1 MAMKP
6 MFALYIGGMGAK
18 SKNFYTDYAKRLGYE
33 EAAETIQE
41 LYLAGKK
48 EEATMA
54 VPDELVDECALIG
67 PPERIKEKLQ
77 SWKELDKTGKL
88 GTLVLGNVSKEAMRV
103 IAQEVL

>member
-1 MAMKP
+1 
-6 MFALYIGGMGAK
+6 
-18 SKNFYTDYAKRLGYE
+18 
-33 EAAETIQE
+33 
-41 LYLAGKK
+41 
-48 EEATMA
+48 MA